1 MARVSDNASFLNEM
15 WSGGLYKRNQGR
27 LTRQVTA
34 LCVMAVVLWGAWS
47 LSTTL
52 LADFDR
58 PVRQGFPL
66 VIAAVGLW
74 FAYRVVNFPKFAD
87 FLISVE
93 VEMDKVSWPDKTY
106 LVRAT
111 GVVLGVMIL
120 MAAFLAAIDVFWFGL
135 FDFIGFLDLDALQGA
150 GE

>member
-1 MARVSDNASFLNEM
+1 MARASENASLLSGM

-34 LCVMAVVLWGAWS
+34 LCIMAVALWGAWS

-52 LADFDR
+52 LADYER
-58 PVRQGFPL
+58 PVRQGVPL
-66 VIAAVGLW
+66 ALAAIGLW
-74 FAYRVVNFPKFAD
+74 FAFRIVNFPKFAD

-93 VEMDKVSWPDKTY
+93 AEMDKVSWPDRTY
-106 LVRAT
+106 LIRAT

-120 MAAFLAAIDVFWFGL
+120 MAAFLAVFDVFWFGL
-135 FDFIGFLDLDALQGA
+135 FDFIGFLDLDALRGD
-150 GE
+150 GG